1 MSGISKLACF
11 ALALGM
17 VTGCARLRP
26 AATPQRAVVSA
37 ASCDTARAVALVRAN
52 LVGALRAVV
61 AGKSGAETN
70 AYDAA
75 TRTPAVATAPS
86 AGVPR
91 PGGTA
96 AASATSAAIR
106 ETQTTV
112 ALWSAEAGHTDAQA
126 SVLRDQIVQLDRRS
140 RGLPTAAACRAAG
153 FDGAAT
159 PGA

>member
-1 MSGISKLACF
+1 MSGISRLACF
-11 ALALGM
+11 ALALGT

-26 AATPQRAVVSA
+26 AATPTRAVVSA
-37 ASCDTARAVALVRAN
+37 ASCDTARAVAVVRGN
-52 LVGALRAVV
+52 LVDALRAVV

-75 TRTPAVATAPS
+75 TRTPVVATTAS
-86 AGVPR
+86 AGAPE

-112 ALWSAEAGHTDAQA
+112 ALWSAEANHSDAQA
-126 SVLRDQIVQLDRRS
+126 SVLREEIVQLDRRA
-140 RGLPTAAACRAAG
+140 RTLPTAAACRAAG
-153 FDGAAT
+153 SEGAAA